1 MNYRRYVWVVGWGA
15 KPPRRRANSGTDSL
29 GVIQEDGRQGRTR
42 APVCRQ
48 LERRTTLDRAR
59 ARTPSYMAKSDS
71 FFVRSLV
78 VAGTTAD
85 ETEIDLGAFVDVQDK
100 TVLRI
105 HNIAVQYT
113 DAGGNLLDDITATA
127 ATNASCRWQLTTQSQ
142 GTSLVTA
149 DDRSVISTGA
159 LTIYNANSASQAG
172 AVAFGHSI
180 DVGPQS
186 WRAGYLV
193 ATESIYL
200 LGERETNMAS
210 GDINVAIVL
219 ECSTETMGTSQA
231 MALAM
236 SQQ

>member
-1 MNYRRYVWVVGWGA
+1 
-15 KPPRRRANSGTDSL
+15 
-29 GVIQEDGRQGRTR
+29 
-42 APVCRQ
+42 
-48 LERRTTLDRAR
+48 
-59 ARTPSYMAKSDS
+59 MAKSDS
-71 FFVRSLV
+71 FFVRALV
-78 VAGTTAD
+78 LAGTTAA

-113 DAGGNLLDDITATA
+113 DATALINDITATA

-149 DDRSVISTGA
+149 DDRSVIASGA
-159 LTIYNANSASQAG
+159 LTLYNADSASQAG
-172 AVAFGHSI
+172 AVSFGHDI

-200 LGERETNMAS
+200 LGERETNLAS
-210 GDINVAIVL
+210 GDVNVAIVL